1 MEHLRTIGLLDRNGE
16 PFPDHIQ
23 RVLERLSLRLRREYP
38 VLQDDVV
45 LIDVL
50 EEAGRRIAAREA
62 RGGPI
67 ERLHGYAWVTLSS
80 VAKSRM
86 RRGSIRL
93 RQKTLDPRAGAARL
107 SALTSDAGGA
117 EEIEQ
122 GLLFTEILSLLS
134 PDEQA
139 MVLRR
144 RGGYS
149 TAEIAQASGR
159 SIDAVDK
166 VFSRIK
172 QRVRRALG
180 VQAPVTKSGPPKPPP
195 SHVTGEHSRTPGDDD
210 TETDDGTSEPTTR
223 RRRRQV
229 RARDRRGSK

>member
-1 MEHLRTIGLLDRNGE
+1 MEHLRPIGLLDRNGE

-23 RVLERLSLRLRREYP
+23 QVLERLSLRLRREYP
-38 VLQDDVV
+38 VLQDDVA

-67 ERLHGYAWVTLSS
+67 ERLHGYAWVTLRS

-93 RQKTLDPRAGAARL
+93 RQKTLDPKVGAARL
-107 SALTSDAGGA
+107 SALTSETGSA

-122 GLLFTEILSLLS
+122 GLLFTQILSLLS

-139 MVLRR
+139 MVLWRR
-144 RGGYS
+144 AGYS
-149 TAEIAQASGR
+149 SAEIARASGR
-159 SIDAVDK
+159 SIDAIDK
-166 VFSRIK
+166 VFSRAK

-180 VQAPVTKSGPPKPPP
+180 VQDPVTKPDSPKPSP
-195 SHVTGEHSRTPGDDD
+195 SHVTGERSRTPGDDD
-210 TETDDGTSEPTTR
+210 TETDDGTNEPTTR

-229 RARDRRGSK
+229 RTRDRRGSE